1 MLALSIIGLRRIAT
15 AAAASAVFTALLVHV
30 PANAYP
36 APAQVAAAP
45 AGGTCGSLEIGSAG
59 SKDVQAA
66 ESCFSSA
73 YTNCDNAMFSVAFH
87 GADTGVARTFETMR
101 SANDG
106 SCSVAE
112 VVDHFKG
119 TALAS
124 SDTYLCSAMKS
135 GSDGITFERCGADG
149 DVFVP
154 TDLSG
159 ASAKKLLSAGI
170 AFQPQA

>member
-1 MLALSIIGLRRIAT
+1 MLAGSSFGIGRIAT
-15 AAAASAVFTALLVHV
+15 AVAASALFAALLGFV

-36 APAQVAAAP
+36 APAKVAAAP
-45 AGGTCGSLEIGSAG
+45 AGGACGSLEIGSTG

-73 YTNCDNAMFSVAFH
+73 YANCDSAMFSVAFH
-87 GADTGVARTFETMR
+87 GSDAGVARTFETMR

-106 SCSVAE
+106 SCNVAE

-119 TALAS
+119 TAIAS
-124 SDTYLCSAMKS
+124 SDTYLCTAMRS

-154 TDLSG
+154 TDLSA
-159 ASAKKLLSAGI
+159 ASAKKLLSSSI

>member
-1 MLALSIIGLRRIAT
+1 MLAGFKFGVSRVAA
-15 AAAASAVFTALLVHV
+15 AAAASALFAALLAYM

-36 APAQVAAAP
+36 TPANVAAAP
-45 AGGTCGSLEIGSAG
+45 AGGVCGSLEIGSTG

-73 YTNCDNAMFSVAFH
+73 YNNCDSAMFSVAYH
-87 GADTGVARTFETMR
+87 GSDNGVARTFQTMR
-101 SANDG
+101 SANND
-106 SCSVAE
+106 SCNVAE

-119 TALAS
+119 TSIAS

-154 TDLSG
+154 TDLSA
-159 ASAKKLLSAGI
+159 ASAKKLLSSSV

>member
-1 MLALSIIGLRRIAT
+1 MLAGFSSSVSRIA
-15 AAAASAVFTALLVHV
+15 AGAAASALFVALLASV

-36 APAQVAAAP
+36 TSANVAAAP
-45 AGGTCGSLEIGSAG
+45 AGGACGSLEIGSTG

-73 YTNCDNAMFSVAFH
+73 YTNCDAAMFSVAFH
-87 GADTGVARTFETMR
+87 GADAGVARTFQTMR
-101 SANDG
+101 SANDD
-106 SCSVAE
+106 SCNVAE

-124 SDTYLCSAMKS
+124 SDTYLCSAMKA
-135 GSDGITFERCGADG
+135 GSDGITFQRCGADG

-154 TDLSG
+154 TDLSS
-159 ASAKKLLSAGI
+159 ASAKKLLSSSV
-170 AFQPQA
+170 AFRSQA